1 MFRLQPIMTKA
12 ATRRYRILMLAILL
26 TPLASGCMRNR
37 PVGPQVQDSLY
48 ASGLR
53 ALHEGT
59 PNGYRRAATAFRGA
73 ADIRPENCSYSLNL
87 AQALLLLAQEQRLNW
102 EEFEPTRSEA
112 IARAELDRCSEDRA
126 FATRVRALTEY
137 PLDSAADT
145 IEGAVRF
152 DPQDPMNW
160 VVYWKLIP
168 NDSDGPVIE
177 RPEELDRTS
186 ALVQW
191 EAGRLYRRRGDSER
205 AAESFGR
212 ALVLNPRH
220 YRAYLGLGH
229 LALEDESSTAETHY
243 GHVVR
248 LAPDFLEGR
257 LALGNY
263 FTATDE
269 GETAIVQY
277 QAAIDSNPDYHPAH
291 FSMGTLLLDIDRPD
305 EAEPHFRE
313 VVRIDRSNA
322 DAYYYLGNIQYV
334 RERYGWAQIQYE
346 LALAWEPDH
355 FNAEYGFGKA
365 SQELGELDEA
375 LGRYERVIDLA
386 PRFPDAYFSR
396 GSVRSLREEYEDAVR
411 DYGTATSVG
420 EQEIL
425 QTDARIRA
433 ASARPSRIA
442 RAQSRRLEE
451 YKSHLEELMSYTGQ
465 NRTAVE
471 TYLRELEQYRQRQVR

>member
-1 MFRLQPIMTKA
+1 MTNA
-12 ATRRYRILMLAILL
+12 AKPRYRSLMLAILV
-26 TPLASGCMRNR
+26 TFVTSSCVRHR
-37 PVGPQVQDSLY
+37 PVGPQIQGSLY
-48 ASGLR
+48 ATGLR

-59 PNGYRRAATAFRGA
+59 PDGYLRAATAFRGA
-73 ADIRPENCSYSLNL
+73 ADISPENCSYSLNL
-87 AQALLLLAQEQRLNW
+87 AQALLLLAEEQRLNW
-102 EEFEPTRSEA
+102 EEFESTRSEA
-112 IARAELDRCSEDRA
+112 IARVELDRCSDDRSL
-126 FATRVRALTEY
+126 ATRVRALMEY
-137 PLDSAADT
+137 PQDSAADT
-145 IEGAVRF
+145 IENAMRF

-160 VVYWKLIP
+160 VVYWKLSP
-168 NDSDGPVIE
+168 NDSGGPAIE
-177 RPEELDRTS
+177 RPEELDLTS

-191 EAGRLYRRRGDSER
+191 EVGRLYRRRGESER

-212 ALVLNPRH
+212 ALVLNPGH

-229 LALEDESSTAETHY
+229 LALEDESSTAETQY

-257 LALGNY
+257 LAFGNY
-263 FTATDE
+263 FSAADE
-269 GETAIVQY
+269 GDAAIFQY
-277 QAAIDSNPDYHPAH
+277 QAAIDSNPNYHPAH
-291 FSMGTLLLDIDRPD
+291 FSLGTLLLDIDRPD

-313 VVRIDRSNA
+313 VVRIDESNA

-334 RERYGWAQIQYE
+334 RKRYGWAQIQYE
-346 LALAWEPDH
+346 LALAWDPDH

-375 LGRYERVIDLA
+375 LGRYERVINLA

-396 GSVRSLREEYEDAVR
+396 GSIRSLREEYEDAVR

-471 TYLRELEQYRQRQVR
+471 TYLRELEQYRQRQER